1 MFLEGR
7 GLNSSYAI
15 YQDATGKAL
24 DRTLALGIGIGS
36 GYLFETTFIRE
47 ATSDLTGERGSL
59 MGAIQ
64 GLLLAQYEVLRENGH
79 TPSEAFNETVEELT
93 QSLMPLFA
101 KNGMDWMGPFHDAI
115 KPVVQKLY
123 QSVKSGNEAQISI
136 DSNSKPDYREKLN
149 EELKAL
155 RESEM
160 WQTAVT
166 VRKLR
171 PENN

>member
-1 MFLEGR
+1 M
-7 GLNSSYAI
+7 
-15 YQDATGKAL
+15 
-24 DRTLALGIGIGS
+24 
-36 GYLFETTFIRE
+36 FETTFQRE
-47 ATSDLTGERGSL
+47 ATSDLTGERGTL

-64 GLLLAQYEVLRENGH
+64 GLLLAQYETLREHGH

-101 KNGMDWMGPFHDAI
+101 AKGMDWMYANCSDG
-115 KPVVQKLY
+115 L
-123 QSVKSGNEAQISI
+123 EAQRSI
-136 DSNSKPDYREKLN
+136 DSNSQPDYREKLN

-160 WQTAVT
+160 WQTGVV

>member
-101 KNGMDWMGPFHDAI
+101 KNGMDWMYANLFHYCPTRCTRLDGPSSTM
-115 KPVVQKLY
+115 PSSRLY
-123 QSVKSGNEAQISI
+123 RNCIRA
-136 DSNSKPDYREKLN
+136 
-149 EELKAL
+149 
-155 RESEM
+155 
-160 WQTAVT
+160 
-166 VRKLR
+166 
-171 PENN
+171 